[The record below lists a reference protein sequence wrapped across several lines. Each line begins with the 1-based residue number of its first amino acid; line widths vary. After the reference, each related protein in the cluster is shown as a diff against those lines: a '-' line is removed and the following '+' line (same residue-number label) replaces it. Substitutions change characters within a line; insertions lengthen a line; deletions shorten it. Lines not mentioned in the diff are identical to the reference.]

1 MTFRRPVR
9 TRYKGSGLLSSLGN
23 AAGTV
28 INKAIDLLP
37 VEIHAPGGYQY
48 CGPGSNLSKRLA
60 RGDPGINKLDAACKS
75 HDIAYANFKDNQSR
89 AEADRVLA
97 DRAWERVKASDSSLG
112 EKATAWLVTNIMKA
126 KRAIGGGSCKTGKL
140 KKKNKPNKKKNVTIK
155 KRNRST
161 VSRGKGLYLK
171 PYTGSGQNNK
181 KKKTKKNLK

>member
-1 MTFRRPVR
+1 MTFRRPDR

-48 CGPGSNLSKRLA
+48 CGPGSNLSKILA
-60 RGDPGINKLDAACKS
+60 RGDLGINKLDAACKR
-75 HDIAYANFKDNQSR
+75 HDMLMQILIKDNQSR
-89 AEADRVLA
+89 AEADRALA

-112 EKATAWLVTNIMKA
+112 EKDTAWLVTNIMKA
-126 KRAIGGGSCKTGKL
+126 KRAIGGGRCKTGKL

-171 PYTGSGQNNK
+171 PYTGSGQKNK
-181 KKKTKKNLK
+181 KKKRRKI